1 MTVNFDNIGSKSRER
16 TVTQNDMKYETLEEA
31 VEAAIKLAT
40 DMETLVKITKE
51 KCGKYQL
58 FGNGEIVKVIE
69 VA

>member
-1 MTVNFDNIGSKSRER
+1 M
-16 TVTQNDMKYETLEEA
+16 QNDMKYETLEEA

-40 DMETLVKITKE
+40 DMETLVNITKE
-51 KCGKYQL
+51 ECGKYQL

>member
-1 MTVNFDNIGSKSRER
+1 M
-16 TVTQNDMKYETLEEA
+16 QNDMKYETLEEA

>member
-1 MTVNFDNIGSKSRER
+1 
-16 TVTQNDMKYETLEEA
+16 MKYETLEKEA
-31 VEAAIKLAT
+31 VAAIKLAT

-51 KCGKYQL
+51 ECGKYQL